1 MQIFFCVRDFSCLVL
16 GFWDENLRVQNVNSP
31 LIVAISHSRQIVG
44 RILLLIVVDEERLA
58 FSSLNVVLIS
68 EIADVVV
75 EFLFS
80 LMCLADGIGG

>member
-1 MQIFFCVRDFSCLVL
+1 M
-16 GFWDENLRVQNVNSP
+16 NSP